1 MTQPQDEEKKGTL
14 ESFGYTESFFGHK
27 GRKFYGRYRAKV
39 AANVDPLGQGRLSVI
54 VPDVKSLFPKMW
66 ARPSVPFAG
75 PLMGTYVC
83 PPPIGSGVWVEFE
96 QGNPDKPVWVGCYW
110 DDQPV
115 PAEAGLMANAAR
127 ATGPATPFM
136 SHEVVGAGSAVT
148 QLPLPLPVAPV
159 PGSVTHYSQ
168 GASITIGPA
177 GITLFVAGTPPT
189 MIQLGPAGIT
199 ITAPMITIAA
209 PKFTLTSSNFTVV

>member
-66 ARPSVPFAG
+66 AR
-75 PLMGTYVC
+75 
-83 PPPIGSGVWVEFE
+83 
-96 QGNPDKPVWVGCYW
+96 
-110 DDQPV
+110 
-115 PAEAGLMANAAR
+115 
-127 ATGPATPFM
+127 
-136 SHEVVGAGSAVT
+136 
-148 QLPLPLPVAPV
+148 LPLPVAPV

-199 ITAPMITIAA
+199 ITAPKITIAA